1 MHKRGISKSFPPPGM
16 ATVGQDLSMALEC
29 PCCLEILTVSGPQEP
44 RILPHCG
51 HSLCLSCITLL
62 ADSTST
68 SSRRCPVCRATLP
81 AGPAGLW
88 AKKNLTLTGLME
100 ALSLTQSKTPSKRRE
115 TLMPCTA
122 LVLVLVL
129 ILLTL
134 LGPPVRDL
142 AKEVVICIKRQ
153 SATCVH
159 DASPL
164 NEAVICVLEQAA
176 NCICRCS
183 PSR

>member
-1 MHKRGISKSFPPPGM
+1 M
-16 ATVGQDLSMALEC
+16 ATVALGDRQDLSMALEC

-62 ADSTST
+62 AASTST
-68 SSRRCPVCRATLP
+68 STRRCPVCRATLP

-100 ALSLTQSKTPSKRRE
+100 ALSLTQSKTPAKRRE
-115 TLMPCTA
+115 TVMPCTA
-122 LVLVLVL
+122 LLLILVILVL

-142 AKEVVICIKRQ
+142 AQEVVICIKRQ

-176 NCICRCS
+176 NFICRCS